1 MTQHTMPGE
10 GLPQALFDV
19 IQRLEARVET
29 HLRGTGLHWGLR
41 RILQQLWIR
50 DGLSQKEL
58 AAAARITPSSC
69 SNMLK
74 HLIAGEWVERRRD
87 SVDYRISRIRV
98 AERGLELKRAIE
110 EELAAAD
117 RSLRESL
124 GQEDADRLGDLLAR
138 AFEALPFGTDPETR
152 EGPAGIWD
160 RPTPPGEL

>member
-1 MTQHTMPGE
+1 MKHHTMPGD
-10 GLPQALFDV
+10 GLPQVLFDL
-19 IQRLEARVET
+19 IQRLEAQVAK
-29 HLRGTGLHWGLR
+29 HVRGTGLHWGLR

-58 AAAARITPSSC
+58 AAAARITPTSC

-74 HLIAGEWVERRRD
+74 HLVADGWVERRRD
-87 SVDYRISRIRV
+87 SVDYRISRIYV

-117 RSLRESL
+117 RSLRGSL

-138 AFEALPFGTDPETR
+138 VFEALPFETDPERR